1 MGSLWLRWIL
11 LRSLWFGWGA
21 ALLASLL
28 AVAMDTEG
36 RSSALRASLFAFAVH
51 AESASSALAAF
62 RSHEAMLASG
72 ASATQI
78 TCSLPAA
85 MRTETRPPTFATS
98 AFDASVLAALVDN
111 HGAEDTTEK

>member
-1 MGSLWLRWIL
+1 MAPLD
-11 LRSLWFGWGA
+11 F
-21 ALLASLL
+21 
-28 AVAMDTEG
+28 VAEPVVRLGRGTLGISPCGCHGHRG

-85 MRTETRPPTFATS
+85 MRTETRPTAFATS